1 MKGALHICAFLAV
14 ALVSATLVCAGTV
27 TGIVRNG
34 TTGTPA
40 GNQEVILIKLQG
52 GMEPL
57 GTYKTDAQ
65 GRFRIDHPEIGG
77 SPLLLRVVYR
87 GVNYHQNLPPGQLQ
101 ADIEVF
107 EATDNTENLNVA
119 SRLIAVQPSGEQLL
133 VAEEFTVHNHSKP
146 PMTITRN
153 DGSFEFWL
161 PLGAELGQVSVTGS
175 SGLPLV
181 QGTVDRG
188 NGRFSINYPFR
199 PGETLVRASFR
210 VAYPQNAATLR
221 LGSPYAVQNVLVVAP
236 PPVSVQGE
244 GFASRGVEQGWNV
257 FGRENVGA
265 ARVFELKV
273 AGFAPPPQND
283 PNAPPPQGAA
293 GGATSTGVSVVPQ
306 RLENLKWVLLIGLGA
321 LFALGGFLLWKHTLL
336 QPSAVSAGV
345 SGTKQNAG
353 ADSAASDAMKQI
365 EQQALGSLDAVKEL
379 LLRIEIR
386 KQAGTISEA
395 EYQNERRRAEEML
408 RKFLG

>member
-1 MKGALHICAFLAV
+1 
-14 ALVSATLVCAGTV
+14 
-27 TGIVRNG
+27 
-34 TTGTPA
+34 
-40 GNQEVILIKLQG
+40 
-52 GMEPL
+52 
-57 GTYKTDAQ
+57 
-65 GRFRIDHPEIGG
+65 
-77 SPLLLRVVYR
+77 
-87 GVNYHQNLPPGQLQ
+87 
-101 ADIEVF
+101 
-107 EATDNTENLNVA
+107 
-119 SRLIAVQPSGEQLL
+119 
-133 VAEEFTVHNHSKP
+133 
-146 PMTITRN
+146 
-153 DGSFEFWL
+153 
-161 PLGAELGQVSVTGS
+161 
-175 SGLPLV
+175 
-181 QGTVDRG
+181 
-188 NGRFSINYPFR
+188 
-199 PGETLVRASFR
+199 

-306 RLENLKWVLLIGLGA
+306 RLDNLKWVLLIGLGA